1 VASPVEASSI
11 LTFWSTYGSIITGGA
26 IIVSA
31 VSAFFIILSNRNIAK
46 RRATL
51 DLILHIESDGDLIT
65 ARNEFINLKKSEK
78 RSANWGKEEQR
89 ESPEAKNIRTTLN
102 INELVA
108 VSIKEGVIDETVFRR
123 WFNRAYIDDWKSM
136 TGYVEEVRKYK
147 ENPKIFIELEEL
159 AERWDDDKSWN
170 SPPNWIRRK
179 ITALMKITKA

>member
-11 LTFWSTYGSIITGGA
+11 LTFWSTYGSIITDGA

-31 VSAFFIILSNRNIAK
+31 FAALTIILTNRNIA
-46 RRATL
+46 RRRGTL
-51 DLILHIESDGDLIT
+51 DLILHIESDGELIE

-78 RSANWGKEEQR
+78 RSANWGTEAQR

-123 WFNRAYIDDWKSM
+123 WLNGAYIDDWKSM
-136 TGYVEEVRKYK
+136 TGYIKEVRKYK
-147 ENPKIFIELEEL
+147 DNPKIYIELEEL
-159 AERWDDDKSWN
+159 AERWEDDKSWN
-170 SPPNWIRRK
+170 SPPSWIKRK
-179 ITALMKITKA
+179 FSALAKVHKS